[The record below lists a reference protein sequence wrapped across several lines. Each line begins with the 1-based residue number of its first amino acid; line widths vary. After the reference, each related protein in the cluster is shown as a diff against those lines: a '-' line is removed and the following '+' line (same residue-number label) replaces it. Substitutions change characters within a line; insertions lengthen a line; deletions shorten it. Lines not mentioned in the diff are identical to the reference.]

1 MKGQDS
7 GVCNGVGVPTKQIG
21 NGKSRAH
28 CFRQNLYAE
37 VQTAGSVFQKS
48 FRIHTYK
55 IANFRRKGMNNM
67 PKLFGEE
74 YGKMLKEKQKLTER
88 ERFWY
93 PLYRNNEYIFLL
105 FFFAKN
111 RKRKHRKTL
120 FIDGEKKS

>member
-1 MKGQDS
+1 MS
-7 GVCNGVGVPTKQIG
+7 AHT
-21 NGKSRAH
+21 RA
-28 CFRQNLYAE
+28 
-37 VQTAGSVFQKS
+37 
-48 FRIHTYK
+48 
-55 IANFRRKGMNNM
+55 
-67 PKLFGEE
+67 